1 MDGTIVGIFLKDIN
15 LKGKTALIT
24 GATKGLGR
32 GTAQA
37 IAEAGGNIIAIG
49 RNQSELDS
57 LERMIKK
64 LKVKFTSFNCDVN
77 DYSKMKSFITKL
89 KKLDILVNNAG
100 TNIPESFLNVKKS
113 SLETILNVNT
123 KAVFNIAQLCA
134 NQIIK
139 LKSKQGSIIN
149 ISSIFG
155 VVAGKKRT
163 VYSMTKF
170 GVEGLTKGMALD
182 LAKYNIRV
190 NSVCPNIVL
199 TPRTK
204 KYFADK
210 RYNKYIKENTLIQKV
225 VSVSDVATSVTFL
238 ASEASSMIT
247 GTSVVIDGGW
257 TAK

>member
-1 MDGTIVGIFLKDIN
+1 MGIFLKDIN

-32 GTAQA
+32 GAAKA
-37 IAEAGGNIIAIG
+37 IAQVGGNVIAIG
-49 RNQSELDS
+49 RNQSELKS
-57 LERMIKK
+57 LGKELKK
-64 LKVKFTSFNCDVN
+64 FRVNYIAFNCDVN
-77 DYSKMKSFITKL
+77 DYSRLKSFISKL
-89 KKLDILVNNAG
+89 KKIDILVNNAG
-100 TNIPESFLNVKKS
+100 TNLPESFLNVKKS
-113 SLETILNVNT
+113 SLETLLNVNT
-123 KAVFNIAQLCA
+123 KAVFNVAQLCA
-134 NQIIK
+134 NQMIN
-139 LKSKQGSIIN
+139 LKRKNCSIIN

-155 VVAGKKRT
+155 LVAGQKRT

-210 RYNKYIKENTLIQKV
+210 RYNKYVKENTPINKV
-225 VSVSDVATSVTFL
+225 VTVSDIATSITFL

-247 GTSVVIDGGW
+247 GSSIVIDGGW

>member
-1 MDGTIVGIFLKDIN
+1 MGIFLKDIN

-49 RNQSELDS
+49 RDQAELNS
-57 LERMIKK
+57 LEKIIRK
-64 LKVKFTSFNCDVN
+64 LKVNYTSFNCDVN
-77 DYSKMKSFITKL
+77 DYNRLKEFITKL

-155 VVAGKKRT
+155 IVAGQKRT

-210 RYNKYIKENTLIQKV
+210 KYNKYVKENTLINKV
-225 VSVSDVATSVTFL
+225 VTISDVATSVTFL

-247 GTSVVIDGGW
+247 GTSIIIDGGW

>member
-1 MDGTIVGIFLKDIN
+1 MGLFLKDIN

-37 IAEAGGNIIAIG
+37 IAEAGGNVIAIG
-49 RNQSELDS
+49 RNQSELNS
-57 LERMIKK
+57 LGKIIRK
-64 LKVKFTSFNCDVN
+64 LRVKYVSFDCDVN
-77 DYSKMKSFITKL
+77 NYNRIESFISRL
-89 KKLDILVNNAG
+89 KSLDILVNNAG
-100 TNIPESFLNVKKS
+100 TNIPEPFLNVKKT
-113 SLETILNVNT
+113 SLETLLNVNT
-123 KAVFNIAQLCA
+123 KAAFNIAQLCA

-139 LKSKQGSIIN
+139 LKKKQGSIIN

-155 VVAGKKRT
+155 LVAGQKRS

-210 RYNKYIKENTLIQKV
+210 KYNKYIKDSTPINKV
-225 VSVSDVATSVTFL
+225 VTVSDVATAVTFL

-247 GTSVVIDGGW
+247 GSSVVIDGGW